1 MTQRESKGVGQDGP
15 TGSRSTARRIL
26 RIAASCVALAALGP
40 FAANEQLRFQYM
52 QTILDYVAKVV
63 PPRLVFL
70 GDSNTLGGGNWGWRV
85 LGNPISAINLGVNNY
100 TIRQVAFMVPRA
112 AEYRPSVVAVMAG
125 TNDIL
130 ANHASVE
137 QIRRDFDFLMDALA
151 RAHEKSI
158 VTLIPLS
165 SDARFTPEIEAAN
178 AVIREV
184 AARRGAAVIDLNSFI
199 AAGGRLEPEM
209 TIDGVHLSAN
219 GLKIWADQIGRTL
232 AAMNAL

>member
-1 MTQRESKGVGQDGP
+1 MSQRESKGVGQDGP

-26 RIAASCVALAALGP
+26 RIAASCVALAALSP

-52 QTILDYVAKVV
+52 QTVSDDVAKVV

-70 GDSNTLGGGNWGWRV
+70 GDSNTAAGGNWGWRV
-85 LGNPISAINLGVNNY
+85 LGNPISAINLGVSNY

-184 AARRGAAVIDLNSFI
+184 AARRGAAVIDLNLFI
-199 AAGGRLEPEM
+199 AEGGRLEPEM
-209 TIDGVHLSAN
+209 TVDGVHLSAN
-219 GLKIWADQIGRTL
+219 GLNIWADQIGRTL
-232 AAMNAL
+232 AAMNTP

>member
-1 MTQRESKGVGQDGP
+1 MGSDQRELV
-15 TGSRSTARRIL
+15 
-26 RIAASCVALAALGP
+26 
-40 FAANEQLRFQYM
+40 
-52 QTILDYVAKVV
+52 LDYVAKVV

-70 GDSNTLGGGNWGWRV
+70 GDSNTAGGGNWGWRV

-151 RAHEKSI
+151 RVHEESI
-158 VTLIPLS
+158 VTPQLLHC
-165 SDARFTPEIEAAN
+165 RRRTP
-178 AVIREV
+178 R
-184 AARRGAAVIDLNSFI
+184 
-199 AAGGRLEPEM
+199 AGNDHRWRASVGKRP
-209 TIDGVHLSAN
+209 
-219 GLKIWADQIGRTL
+219 
-232 AAMNAL
+232 